1 MIISAHVAVRL
12 AHLALQLSNC
22 FSKLGLSGFWE
33 LRVETLGEAPPAAL
47 FVLTLRG
54 DNTK

>member
-22 FSKLGLSGFWE
+22 FSKLGLGGFWE